1 MAYAYFISLVLIWSV
16 SFLLMKKA
24 TLCFAA
30 ASVGAWRVFA
40 GAVVV
45 IAVWRWRRGRLTL
58 KRKQIVPLLLVIV
71 LRFVIPFTIQ
81 PALVVR
87 VGSGTLG
94 MCIGFVP
101 LATVMVSVPILG
113 VYPSRLQLIGI
124 LGALISLGVLMI
136 DRMRWDVSP
145 RDMSLAITVPLLYA
159 TANTIVR
166 RWLANI
172 PSLEMVSLSLAGSS
186 ILLSPALALPQ
197 APAEAP
203 ISMLRTSVVAM
214 LFLGIISTGFASV
227 MFNRLIRERGPL
239 FAGMSNNLVPV
250 GAVIAG
256 WLDAEPVSLLQ
267 TVALGGV
274 VAMVAIV
281 QIASRPPSYQTSEV
295 RGTASNEGCILE
307 EDLAR

>member
-1 MAYAYFISLVLIWSV
+1 
-16 SFLLMKKA
+16 
-24 TLCFAA
+24 
-30 ASVGAWRVFA
+30 
-40 GAVVV
+40 
-45 IAVWRWRRGRLTL
+45 
-58 KRKQIVPLLLVIV
+58 
-71 LRFVIPFTIQ
+71 
-81 PALVVR
+81 
-87 VGSGTLG
+87 
-94 MCIGFVP
+94 
-101 LATVMVSVPILG
+101 
-113 VYPSRLQLIGI
+113 
-124 LGALISLGVLMI
+124 
-136 DRMRWDVSP
+136 
-145 RDMSLAITVPLLYA
+145 
-159 TANTIVR
+159 
-166 RWLANI
+166 
-172 PSLEMVSLSLAGSS
+172 
-186 ILLSPALALPQ
+186 
-197 APAEAP
+197 
-203 ISMLRTSVVAM
+203 M